1 MTSCVIMMT
10 WNHDDLCNNDDL
22 PPWSTWW
29 RGLERRCL
37 CRTESHPENMVSSFP
52 IIVISVFFV
61 IVIVI
66 LISIIKAG
74 HKPVLSQPQWR
85 QGNEKRLKEELG
97 CQPRM
102 ALRLLLMRLMVMMLL
117 IMLTMLLIMLKMIM
131 SLLVSQSRVI
141 LIKNIWFLQL
151 LHGFKMFHF
160 VPWFQ
165 NSFCFCSTTIPSAVR
180 KYFGLKWEFQW
191 ENSQKLFFCKGKGK
205 GWMLDL
211 CATLLASPYEC

>member
-160 VPWFQ
+160 VHWFQ
-165 NSFCFCSTTIPSAVR
+165 NSFCFCSTTIPPAVR
-180 KYFGLKWEFQW
+180 IFFYFNGNF
-191 ENSQKLFFCKGKGK
+191 NGKMAK
-205 GWMLDL
+205 IRF
-211 CATLLASPYEC
+211 LAITSGRNALQPSS